1 MPDDAADRQCSN
13 HDPTRR
19 PQRRFAD
26 PHAAG
31 ARRSTLRPLA
41 DLGGPPPVPLLIL
54 GGVAALMLSARA
66 PGAIG
71 EVGERVSERVRAEV
85 PESTQARES
94 ARVRLERAGLDERD
108 TLAHIGLWAGA
119 TLLVGLATWSWR
131 SLAGAVVLVVAAS
144 TALELAQETLS
155 PTRITEW
162 SDVLANLMGI
172 AVGVAAVVALNSV
185 SGLPARVR
193 RSRERS

>member
-1 MPDDAADRQCSN
+1 MTQPIGNARTMTRPAGPSDDSLILT
-13 HDPTRR
+13 PLGPGGR
-19 PQRRFAD
+19 PFA
-26 PHAAG
+26 
-31 ARRSTLRPLA
+31 RWRT
-41 DLGGPPPVPLLIL
+41 PVALIALLIL